1 MNSVKK
7 AMISAVAVASVVA
20 VAAPVN
26 AEYPPI
32 EDVKPSTI
40 ISTISFDR
48 TPATVDSES
57 RKVLSTVSPGAT
69 TSIKVF
75 VGESFTPVIPNCPP
89 ASNFRETITTS
100 DGRTLTWPSVRSL
113 NNGRLRLPTLAIANS
128 GSYTIKAT
136 APNGKVRTI
145 RVNSGR

>member
-20 VAAPVN
+20 FAAPVN

-32 EDVKPSTI
+32 EDVKPSTV
-40 ISTISFDR
+40 ISAISFDR

-57 RKVLSTVSPGAT
+57 RKVQSTVLPGAT
-69 TSIKVF
+69 TSIRVF

-89 ASNFRETITTS
+89 ASIFRVTITTA
-100 DGRTLTWPSVRSL
+100 DGRTLTLPAVRSL
-113 NNGRLRLPTLAIANS
+113 NNGRLRLPTLSFANV
-128 GSYTIKAT
+128 GSYRIRAT
-136 APNGKVRTI
+136 APNGTVRTI